1 MALTQQRSGIAVTF
15 VLASSERDHMLSL
28 LNGTTP
34 GKIGKDFYMNL
45 LSYGALPVLT
55 VLAAQFPAVGAFLF
69 SWVQPVLQAL
79 RG

>member
-1 MALTQQRSGIAVTF
+1 
-15 VLASSERDHMLSL
+15 VLSR
-28 LNGTTP
+28 LNRTAP

-55 VLAAQFPAVGAFLF
+55 VLAAQFPAIGSFLF
-69 SWVQPVLQAL
+69 SWVQPLLQAL

>member
-1 MALTQQRSGIAVTF
+1 MANLLIAIGLAVGF
-15 VLASSERDHMLSL
+15 VLASSERDQVLSR
-28 LNGTTP
+28 LNRTAP

-55 VLAAQFPAVGAFLF
+55 VLAAQFPAIGSFLF
-69 SWVQPVLQAL
+69 SWVQPLLQAL